1 MTTKDQERKALEQ
14 IRKIVEGL
22 GEDSY
27 IGTAFE
33 GCFEIAEQNIDN
45 DFGCSIKQQ
54 YDSEFA
60 YRCKIEDELKAV
72 KQELREEKI
81 KNDMFKARV
90 EEAEAR
96 FNDAQGR
103 IDKRVAQVFDLREE
117 RDNAVQT
124 ANEAQIRVAALEDE
138 IIKLKAKLYDM
149 MTGAA

>member
-14 IRKIVEGL
+14 IRKIVAGL
-22 GEDSY
+22 GENSY

-45 DFGCSIKQQ
+45 DFVCSIKQQ

-72 KQELREEKI
+72 KQELRKANENAQVWQKSYDRMQEKA
-81 KNDMFKARV
+81 NDYANKAKENWNNFR
-90 EEAEAR
+90 EQE
-96 FNDAQGR
+96 D
-103 IDKRVAQVFDLREE
+103 RVAE
-117 RDNAVQT
+117 
-124 ANEAQIRVAALEDE
+124 LEDE

-149 MTGAA
+149 MVATA